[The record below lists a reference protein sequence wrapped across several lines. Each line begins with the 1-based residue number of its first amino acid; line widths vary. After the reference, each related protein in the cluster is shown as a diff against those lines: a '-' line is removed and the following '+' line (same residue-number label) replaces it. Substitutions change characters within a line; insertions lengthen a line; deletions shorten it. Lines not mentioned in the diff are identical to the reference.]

1 MTKDQIEAESLKES
15 TQWVDAGSGQLGRIF
30 VEVLGCDDLPNLDTG
45 GFAGNKTDAFV
56 SLVFEVSAFECV
68 WDSLNCGAIFCY
80 MFWIS
85 RFSNRVQVLT
95 AHSLRV
101 YYYCYCC
108 YYHRFTWCISTEQ
121 DAFTQTDIIDD
132 TLAPRWMPWT
142 KRAFI
147 FHIMHSSSQLF
158 LGVFDYDDGINPA
171 DDHDLVGRVSVDLSN
186 LHRDTLYTMKYNLY
200 TTARMSGR
208 KRKGSITIR
217 LRLEIEDERR
227 LLLSAIEP
235 PPTMFVNTKTR
246 KEFRVV
252 RFTCTGKYNMEK
264 YSMKTINRYVLD
276 CFFVRFWTVDL
287 TLSNMST

>member
-1 MTKDQIEAESLKES
+1 ML
-15 TQWVDAGSGQLGRIF
+15 LH
-30 VEVLGCDDLPNLDTG
+30 PNL
-45 GFAGNKTDAFV
+45 
-56 SLVFEVSAFECV
+56 
-68 WDSLNCGAIFCY
+68 
-80 MFWIS
+80 
-85 RFSNRVQVLT
+85 
-95 AHSLRV
+95 
-101 YYYCYCC
+101 
-108 YYHRFTWCISTEQ
+108 Q

-132 TLAPRWMPWT
+132 TLSPRWMPWT

-217 LRLEIEDERR
+217 LRIEIEDERR

-235 PPTMFVNTKTR
+235 PPNMFVNTKTR

-264 YSMKTINRYVLD
+264 YSMKTINRYVP
-276 CFFVRFWTVDL
+276 
-287 TLSNMST
+287 